1 MKSCVLMLAY
11 AAISATSIAADPP
24 TESSTPA
31 AADLEEVVVSAPEPR
46 YAAPTLRDR
55 IGRVWAPVFINGKGP
70 FRLVLDTGATR
81 SAVIASVA
89 ERLGLKTQSNNR
101 VRLHGVTGNAIVG
114 TIHVDSLEAGELL
127 LKGSVLPVV
136 ADVFGGAEGVLGTE
150 GLADK
155 RIVIDFGRDRVEI
168 TRSHNQA
175 APDGF
180 TTIPVKFVRGALLA
194 VSARMGN
201 SRIQAII
208 DTGGERSVGNEA
220 LRTTLATRKHA
231 TAVQAE
237 IVGVTLDVQRGDVIP
252 TPSVELGTL
261 KISPLGIMFGDM
273 AIFEHWRLQ
282 REPTLLIGMDVL
294 GMVDVLILDYRRKEL
309 QIRLRGRNHR

>member
-1 MKSCVLMLAY
+1 MMALAC
-11 AAISATSIAADPP
+11 AAMAATAVAADPA
-24 TESSTPA
+24 TEIAIPA
-31 AADLEEVVVSAPEPR
+31 ATDLEEVVVSAPEPR

-89 ERLGLKTQSNNR
+89 ERLGLQTQNNNR
-101 VRLHGVTGNAIVG
+101 IRLHGVTGSAIVG
-114 TIHVDSLEAGELL
+114 AIHVDSLEVGELL
-127 LKGSVLPVV
+127 LNGSLLPVV

-155 RIVIDFGRDRVEI
+155 RIVIDFGRDRVEV
-168 TRSHNQA
+168 TRSHDQA

-180 TTIPVKFVRGALLA
+180 TTIPVKYVRGALLA
-194 VSARMGN
+194 VDARMGN
-201 SRIQAII
+201 ARIQAII
-208 DTGGERSVGNEA
+208 DTGGQRTVGNEA
-220 LRTTLATRKHA
+220 LRTALAKRK
-231 TAVQAE
+231 AVAAAE
-237 IVGVTLDVQRGDVIP
+237 EEIIGVTLDVQRGDTVT
-252 TPSVELGTL
+252 TPSVQLGTL
-261 KISPLGIMFGDM
+261 KISPVSIMFGDM

-294 GMVDVLILDYRRKEL
+294 GMVDMLILDYRRKEL
-309 QIRLRGRNHR
+309 QIRLRGWNHR